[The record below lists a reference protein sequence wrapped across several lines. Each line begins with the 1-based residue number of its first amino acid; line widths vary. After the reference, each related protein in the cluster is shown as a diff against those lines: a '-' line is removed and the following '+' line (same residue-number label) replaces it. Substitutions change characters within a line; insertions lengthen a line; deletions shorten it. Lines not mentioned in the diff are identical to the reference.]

1 MAAVLAGMSVVWVII
16 LLGWVLGRLDV
27 LGPGAEEVLNRLVYW
42 VATPALLFA
51 TLATTDIPAL
61 VGAPLAVAALSGVG
75 SAVTFAALSRFA
87 FHDPRGHTVVGAM
100 GSSVANA
107 AHLGIPL
114 AAYVLGSATHVV
126 PVLLFQL
133 GLFTP
138 MFFVLADLVSQG
150 STSPGRVIGVV
161 LRNPLVLAAA
171 AGMALGATGTALPDL
186 AMEPFRVVGAA
197 AVPAVLI
204 AFGMSLAGTTLRLP
218 ALTQR
223 PDDGPSSHD
232 DGAARSAVV
241 ATSRGV
247 ARARAPPPPPR
258 AAGVATARGGALAS
272 ALKLLVQ
279 PAFAWVAATQLFGL
293 EGHALFAVVAM
304 AGLPAAQNTYVAAFR
319 TGTATGLARG
329 IVLATTFF
337 AIPTLAGI
345 AALLA

>member
-150 STSPGRVIGVV
+150 STSPGRAIGVV

-171 AGMALGATGTALPDL
+171 AGMALGATGTALPEL

-247 ARARAPPPPPR
+247 
-258 AAGVATARGGALAS
+258 ALAS

>member
-87 FHDPRGHTVVGAM
+87 FHDPRGHTVVGTM

-247 ARARAPPPPPR
+247 A
-258 AAGVATARGGALAS
+258 LAS

>member
-1 MAAVLAGMSVVWVII
+1 MSAVLAGMSVVWVII
-16 LLGWVLGRLDV
+16 LLGWVLGRFRV
-27 LGPGAEEVLNRLVYW
+27 LGAGAEEVLNRLVYW

-51 TLATTDIPAL
+51 TLATTDIRAL
-61 VGAPLAVAALSGVG
+61 VGAPLAVAALSAAA
-75 SAVTFAALSRFA
+75 SALTFALLSRMLR
-87 FHDPRGHTVVGAM
+87 DPAGNTVVGAM

-133 GLFTP
+133 GFLTP
-138 MFFVLADLVSQG
+138 LFFVLADLVSG
-150 STSPGRVIGVV
+150 HGTTSPGRVARVV
-161 LRNPLVLAAA
+161 LTNPLVLAAV
-171 AGMALGATGTALPDL
+171 AGMPLGATGTALPDL
-186 AMEPFRVVGAA
+186 VMEPFRVVGAA

-218 ALTQR
+218 ALVGR
-223 PDDGPSSHD
+223 PVGDDVA
-232 DGAARSAVV
+232 AARRAHAV
-241 ATSRGV
+241 AAARGV
-247 ARARAPPPPPR
+247 
-258 AAGVATARGGALAS
+258 VLAT
-272 ALKLLVQ
+272 ALKLLAQ
-279 PAFAWVAATQLFGL
+279 PAFAWVAATQAFGL
-293 EGHALFAVVAM
+293 DGHALFAVVAM

-337 AIPTLAGI
+337 AIPSLAGI

>member
-16 LLGWVLGRLDV
+16 LLGWALGRLDV

-51 TLATTDIPAL
+51 TLATTDIRAL
-61 VGAPLAVAALSGVG
+61 VGAPLAVAALSGVS
-75 SAVTFAALSRFA
+75 SALTFALLSRFV
-87 FHDPRGHTVVGAM
+87 FRDPRGHTVVGTM
-100 GSSVANA
+100 GASVANA

-114 AAYVLGSATHVV
+114 AAYVLGSATHSV

-133 GLFTP
+133 GFLTP

-150 STSPGRVIGVV
+150 STSPGRVVRVV
-161 LRNPLVLAAA
+161 TANPLVLAAV
-171 AGMALGATGTALPDL
+171 AGMALGATGTTPPDL
-186 AMEPFRVVGAA
+186 VMEPFRVVGAA

-204 AFGMSLAGTTLRLP
+204 AFGMSLAGTTLRVLP
-218 ALTQR
+218 LAGHS
-223 PDDGPSSHD
+223 PGDDDG
-232 DGAARSAVV
+232 
-241 ATSRGV
+241 
-247 ARARAPPPPPR
+247 RA
-258 AAGVATARGGALAS
+258 VATARGVVVAS

-279 PAFAWVAATQLFGL
+279 PVFAWLAATQLFAL
-293 EGHALFAVVAM
+293 DGHALFAVVAM

-329 IVLATTFF
+329 IVLATTLF
-337 AIPTLAGI
+337 AIPSLAGI

>member
-27 LGPGAEEVLNRLVYW
+27 LGTGAEEVLNRLVYW

-61 VGAPLAVAALSGVG
+61 VGAPLAVAALSGVA

-114 AAYVLGSATHVV
+114 AAYVLGSATHSV

-133 GLFTP
+133 GFFTP

-150 STSPGRVIGVV
+150 STSPGRVVGVV
-161 LRNPLVLAAA
+161 LRNPLVLAAV
-171 AGMALGATGTALPDL
+171 AGMALGATGTRLPDL
-186 AMEPFRVVGAA
+186 VMEPFRVVGAA

-204 AFGMSLAGTTLRLP
+204 AFGMSLAGTTLRILP
-218 ALTQR
+218 LAGHTTG
-223 PDDGPSSHD
+223 DD
-232 DGAARSAVV
+232 
-241 ATSRGV
+241 
-247 ARARAPPPPPR
+247 
-258 AAGVATARGGALAS
+258 AAGPAVATARGVALAS
-272 ALKLLVQ
+272 ALKLLLQ

-329 IVLATTFF
+329 IVLATTLL
-337 AIPTLAGI
+337 AIPSLAGI

>member
-247 ARARAPPPPPR
+247 A
-258 AAGVATARGGALAS
+258 LAS

>member
-247 ARARAPPPPPR
+247 A
-258 AAGVATARGGALAS
+258 LAS

-279 PAFAWVAATQLFGL
+279 PAFAWAAATQLFGL

>member
-27 LGPGAEEVLNRLVYW
+27 LGTGAEEVLNRLVYW

-61 VGAPLAVAALSGVG
+61 VGAPLAVAALSGVA

-114 AAYVLGSATHVV
+114 AAYVLGSATHSV

-133 GLFTP
+133 GFFTP
-138 MFFVLADLVSQG
+138 VFFVLADLVSQG
-150 STSPGRVIGVV
+150 STSPGRVVGVV
-161 LRNPLVLAAA
+161 LRNPLVLAAV
-171 AGMALGATGTALPDL
+171 AGMALGATGTRLPDL
-186 AMEPFRVVGAA
+186 VMEPFRVVGAA

-204 AFGMSLAGTTLRLP
+204 AFGMSLAGTTLRILP
-218 ALTQR
+218 LAGHTR
-223 PDDGPSSHD
+223 GDDD
-232 DGAARSAVV
+232 
-241 ATSRGV
+241 
-247 ARARAPPPPPR
+247 
-258 AAGVATARGGALAS
+258 AAGPAVATARGVALAS
-272 ALKLLVQ
+272 ALKLLLQ

-329 IVLATTFF
+329 IVLATTLL
-337 AIPTLAGI
+337 AIPSLAGI

>member
-1 MAAVLAGMSVVWVII
+1 
-16 LLGWVLGRLDV
+16 
-27 LGPGAEEVLNRLVYW
+27 
-42 VATPALLFA
+42 
-51 TLATTDIPAL
+51 
-61 VGAPLAVAALSGVG
+61 
-75 SAVTFAALSRFA
+75 
-87 FHDPRGHTVVGAM
+87 
-100 GSSVANA
+100 
-107 AHLGIPL
+107 L

-171 AGMALGATGTALPDL
+171 AGMALGATGTALPEL

-247 ARARAPPPPPR
+247 
-258 AAGVATARGGALAS
+258 ALAS